1 MEIEIKIEELRK
13 KKIFVATPMY
23 GGMCNGM
30 YTKSTADLATI
41 ATQYGMDVRF
51 FYLFNES
58 LITRARN
65 YLVDEF
71 LRSPYTHL
79 MFIDS
84 DIHFNPNDVL
94 TLAALDK
101 EIIGG
106 PYPKKVIAWEK
117 VRNAVDA
124 GLADEDP
131 TILEEFTGDFV
142 FNPVAGT
149 SEIKV
154 SDPVEVLEIGT
165 GFMLIAREVFEK
177 FRDAYPQ
184 FSYKPDHNR
193 SEHFDGSRYI
203 HAFFDT
209 VIDSEAFA
217 GKGSGG
223 SDRYLSEDYMFCQFT
238 RKIGISTWLCPWMK
252 LGHVGSYVFNGTLPA
267 LGNLDF
273 AAHGNDMESRPHNV
287 TEEEEKAAEKAAGKT
302 LNRTERRKAA
312 RKSRKKKK

>member
-101 EIIGG
+101 EIIGA

-142 FNPVAGT
+142 FNPVGGT
-149 SEIKV
+149 TEIKV

-165 GFMLIAREVFEK
+165 GFMLIAREVLER

-209 VIDSEAFA
+209 VIDNELYA
-217 GKGSGG
+217 GKGADG
-223 SDRYLSEDYMFCQFT
+223 SDRYLSEDYMFCQWA
-238 RKIGISTWLCPWMK
+238 RKIGFTTWLCPWMEVN
-252 LGHVGSYVFNGTLPA
+252 HVGTYVFNGTLRD
-267 LGNLDF
+267 LGQLEY
-273 AAHGNDMESRPHNV
+273 AAHGNDQETRPQKESRK
-287 TEEEEKAAEKAAGKT
+287 ERRAAE
-302 LNRTERRKAA
+302 RKN
-312 RKSRKKKK
+312 KKKEKKLTVPQG

>member
-1 MEIEIKIEELRK
+1 MEIEVKIEELRK

-23 GGMCNGM
+23 GGMCHGM

-84 DIHFNPNDVL
+84 DIAFNPNDVL

-101 EIIGG
+101 DIVGA
-106 PYPKKVIAWEK
+106 PYPKKCIAWEK

-124 GLADEDP
+124 GHADEKPDA
-131 TILEEFTGDFV
+131 LEEYTGDYV

-149 SEIKV
+149 SEIKITE
-154 SDPVEVLEIGT
+154 PVEVLEIGT
-165 GFMLIAREVFEK
+165 GFMLIERAVFEK
-177 FRDAYPQ
+177 FREAYPQ

-209 VIDSEAFA
+209 VIDSEEFA
-217 GKGSGG
+217 GAGSGG
-223 SDRYLSEDYMFCQFT
+223 SDRYL
-238 RKIGISTWLCPWMK
+238 
-252 LGHVGSYVFNGTLPA
+252 
-267 LGNLDF
+267 
-273 AAHGNDMESRPHNV
+273 
-287 TEEEEKAAEKAAGKT
+287 
-302 LNRTERRKAA
+302 
-312 RKSRKKKK
+312 